1 MEFLQL
7 RDWGIYV
14 TNLQDLCCNNV
25 IMRKNH
31 GGIRTKIVKFKHLGQ
46 RVL

>member
-14 TNLQDLCCNNV
+14 TNLQDFCCNDV
-25 IMRKNH
+25 IIGIHH
-31 GGIRTKIVKFKHLGQ
+31 GGIRTKIVKIKHL
-46 RVL
+46 

>member
-14 TNLQDLCCNNV
+14 TNLQGLCGNNV
-25 IMRKNH
+25 IMGIHH
-31 GGIRTKIVKFKHLGQ
+31 GGIRTKIVKIEHL
-46 RVL
+46 